1 MQYNRGCVKQT
12 GAKQMTARIEIVEG
26 VYKIRGVD
34 TSVAGYSFDLVE
46 GYKDGATGGYVTVDG
61 ASVMPAGSLPFPPRS
76 IRIRC
81 NGVQSYT
88 IVSGEVPARQPEG
101 VSMLQALK
109 KPSKNAVEV
118 TDFTQVKVSDAVV
131 AHETDEEIIE
141 RTRLRFEILKDMTKA
156 VKGGDVRAMIVTGP
170 PGVGKSFGVEEV
182 LAKDDL
188 FNTLGE
194 RKPKYEIVK
203 GAMSPIGLY
212 RKLYEFSDN
221 KSIIVFD
228 DCDSILL
235 DDVALNILKAALDSS
250 KKRTISWNTDSRLLR
265 SEGIPDRFDFK
276 GGAIFI
282 TNLKFEN
289 VRSKKLQEHLA
300 ALESRCHY
308 IDLRMDTDREKV
320 LRIKQIVKDGMLN
333 DYDIPDTAKDEV
345 VDFIEENRATM
356 RELSLRTVLKVADL
370 RKSFPNNWQNMA
382 KVTVMKGAR

>member
-1 MQYNRGCVKQT
+1 M
-12 GAKQMTARIEIVEG
+12 ARIEIVEG
-26 VYKIRGVD
+26 VYKIRGTD
-34 TSVAGYSFDLVE
+34 TSVAGYTFELVE
-46 GYKDGATGGYVTVDG
+46 QYKEGNGGGYVTVDG
-61 ASVMPAGSLPFPPRS
+61 SSVEPAGSLAIPPRN

-81 NGVQSYT
+81 SGVASYNV
-88 IVSGEVPARQPEG
+88 VSGEVPTRVPEG
-101 VSMLQALK
+101 VSMLTALK
-109 KPSKNAVEV
+109 SKAPKGVEV
-118 TDFTQVKVSDAVV
+118 TDFTQIKVPDAAV
-131 AHETDEEIIE
+131 AHETDEQIIE
-141 RTRLRFEILKDMTKA
+141 RTRMRFDILKEMTKA

-182 LAKDDL
+182 LARDDL

-320 LRIKQIVKDGMLN
+320 LRIKQIVKDGML
-333 DYDIPDTAKDEV
+333 DCYDLPDVAKDEV
-345 VDFIEENRATM
+345 VNFIEEHRGKM
-356 RELSLRTVLKVADL
+356 RELSLRTVLKCADL
-370 RKSFPNNWQNMA
+370 RKSFPNNWENMA
-382 KVTVMKGAR
+382 KVTIMKGAY

>member
-1 MQYNRGCVKQT
+1 MYITFTEGWYNIKGQPTNV
-12 GAKQMTARIEIVEG
+12 GGMTF
-26 VYKIRGVD
+26 K
-34 TSVAGYSFDLVE
+34 LVE
-46 GYKDGATGGYVTVDG
+46 DYKVSKSGEGYVTVEG
-61 ASVMPAGSLPFPPRS
+61 GGQPGFPDRS
-76 IRIRC
+76 IRIKCRQGDY
-81 NGVQSYT
+81 NVAGSAKPIPQGVT
-88 IVSGEVPARQPEG
+88 
-101 VSMLQALK
+101 MLQALK
-109 KPSKNAVEV
+109 KPAKGSEV
-118 TDFTQVKVSDAVV
+118 TDFTQAKVSDEAV

-182 LAKDDL
+182 LSKDDL

-194 RKPKYEIVK
+194 RKPRYEIVK
-203 GAMSPIGLY
+203 GAMSAIGLY
-212 RKLYEFSDN
+212 SKLYQYSDAKN
-221 KSIIVFD
+221 ILVFD

-235 DDVALNILKAALDSS
+235 DDIALNILKAALDSS

-265 SEGIPDRFDFK
+265 SEGIPDKFEFK

-320 LRIKQIVKDGMLN
+320 LRIKQIVKDGML
-333 DYDIPDTAKDEV
+333 DSYELEDVARDEV
-345 VDFIEENRATM
+345 VDFIETNRATM

-370 RKSFPNNWQNMA
+370 RKSFPTNWQNMA
-382 KVTVMKGAR
+382 KVTVMKGAY

>member
-1 MQYNRGCVKQT
+1 MFNKQQERTVYITFTEGYYNIKGQPT
-12 GAKQMTARIEIVEG
+12 N
-26 VYKIRGVD
+26 
-34 TSVAGYSFDLVE
+34 VAGLTFKLVE
-46 GYKDGATGGYVTVDG
+46 DYKVAKDGTGYVTVEG
-61 ASVMPAGSLPFPPRS
+61 ASQPGFPDRS

-81 NGVQSYT
+81 EQGAYNVAGSAKPIPQGV
-88 IVSGEVPARQPEG
+88 A
-101 VSMLQALK
+101 MLTALK
-109 KPSKNAVEV
+109 SKPVKGVEV
-118 TDFTQVKVSDAVV
+118 TDFTQVKVSDEAV
-131 AHETDEEIIE
+131 AHETDEQIIE
-141 RTRLRFEILKDMTKA
+141 RTRMRFEILTEMTKA

-182 LAKDDL
+182 LSKEDL

-203 GAMSPIGLY
+203 GAMSAIGLY
-212 RKLYEFSDN
+212 TKLYKYSDA
-221 KSIIVFD
+221 KSILVFD

-235 DDVALNILKAALDSS
+235 DDVSLNILKAALDSS

-265 SEGIPDRFDFK
+265 SEGVPDRFEFK

-320 LRIKQIVKDGMLN
+320 LRIEQIVKDGML
-333 DYDIPDTAKDEV
+333 DSYELEQIAKDEV
-345 VDFIEENRATM
+345 VNFIKEHRAQM

-370 RKSFPNNWQNMA
+370 RKSFPTNWQNMA
-382 KVTVMKGAR
+382 KVTVMKGMH